1 LLPASLELMTTSVL
15 GGLAGIALGLCVS
28 VVASTPDK
36 ATSLIPIV
44 LVPQV
49 LFAGLMFRLEGVAEV
64 LSWLTA
70 SRWAMDAMGAIVRV
84 NELRS
89 VIRLTYEPQYVAT
102 PSNLAHAWS
111 MLGVHVL
118 VWGAIAWLVLHR
130 RRA

>member
-1 LLPASLELMTTSVL
+1 M
-15 GGLAGIALGLCVS
+15 
-28 VVASTPDK
+28 
-36 ATSLIPIV
+36 

-70 SRWAMDAMGAIVRV
+70 SRWAMDTMGAIVRV

-102 PSNLAHAWS
+102 PANLVHAWV
-111 MLGVHVL
+111 MLGVHV
-118 VWGAIAWLVLHR
+118 VVCGAIAWVVLRR